1 MTEEERVALD
11 QVRRDVLGVQVALD
25 VVRRE
30 DHGQV
35 GLFDGLPRR
44 EHTQA
49 VGLGLLAALG
59 ALGQADPDVHPGV
72 AQGERV
78 GVALAAVTQ
87 DGDVPALDD
96 RQIGLVIVE
105 DLSHLLN
112 LSGFRC
118 VHAVRSRARRE
129 RSVIERAPRP
139 MATMPD

>member
-1 MTEEERVALD
+1 VTEEEGVALD
-11 QVRRDVLGVQVALD
+11 QVRSHVVGVKVTLD
-25 VVRRE
+25 VVRRQ

-35 GLFDGLPRR
+35 GLFDGLPGG

-59 ALGQADPDVHPGV
+59 ALGQTDPDVHPGV

-87 DGDVPALDD
+87 DGHVPALND
-96 RQIGLVIVE
+96 RQVGLVIVE

-112 LSGFRC
+112 LSGFLC
-118 VHAVRSRARRE
+118 DSRGPVEGPQRT
-129 RSVIERAPRP
+129 IG
-139 MATMPD
+139 D